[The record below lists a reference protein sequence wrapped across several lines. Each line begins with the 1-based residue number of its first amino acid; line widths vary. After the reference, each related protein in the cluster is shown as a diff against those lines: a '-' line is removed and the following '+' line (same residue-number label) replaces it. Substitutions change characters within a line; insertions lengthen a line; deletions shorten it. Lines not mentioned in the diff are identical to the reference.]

1 MKRELLKRV
10 RGLRGLSQASL
21 AKAAQVT
28 PSTVSQIECGRADP
42 WKPQAE
48 RIAAALKWRGDV
60 GALFRDDLGDD
71 EITEV
76 IRKHENAAK
85 RGGSHGGGGTAAA

>member
-10 RGLRGLSQASL
+10 RGLRGFSQVAL
-21 AKAAQVT
+21 ATAARVT
-28 PSTVSQIECGRADP
+28 PSTVSKIECGRADP
-42 WKPQAE
+42 WQPEAE
-48 RIAAALKWRGDV
+48 RIAAALKWRGGV
-60 GALFRDDLGDD
+60 AELFRDDLKDD

-85 RGGSHGGGGTAAA
+85 RGGSHGGGGTTAA